1 MNETNDFIKEWVVNF
16 AVTILH
22 YSKNSNIN
30 LIDNIT
36 GVESWED
43 IQFVKNSSISF
54 IYNES
59 KTKSSIY
66 KKRKK
71 VREFSESDKLLKR
84 AITYYDT
91 PSHSWTCS
99 SWR

>member
-1 MNETNDFIKEWVVNF
+1 MFIKELVVNF

-22 YSKNSNIN
+22 YSKNSNIK

-43 IQFVKNSSISF
+43 IQFVKNSSFFLSTMSQKL
-54 IYNES
+54 NRA
-59 KTKSSIY
+59 SIKRE
-66 KKRKK
+66 KK
-71 VREFSESDKLLKR
+71 SESLVSQIKLLKR
-84 AITYYDT
+84 EITYYDT
-91 PSHSWTCS
+91 PSHRWTCS